1 MTAASQ
7 STVWY
12 SRQSEPGKN
21 SLRRL
26 GTLGVMAAT
35 VLELV
40 PLKGVGPIALGAP
53 RQAARAAIAAIGFP
67 LEQSRDVLD
76 YFCESS
82 IQTECDADGR
92 VMFIG
97 LTCSPAFVVRYQ
109 GIDVFDVPA
118 REVFARVA
126 AADDSGK
133 HDFDP
138 LEYRFPN
145 QVVTLWAADRQYD
158 CRRKGSR
165 EIWGQV
171 GLGNDVYVAAVRL
184 LEDDG

>member
-1 MTAASQ
+1 
-7 STVWY
+7 
-12 SRQSEPGKN
+12 
-21 SLRRL
+21 
-26 GTLGVMAAT
+26 MAEIL
-35 VLELV
+35 LELE
-40 PLKGVGPIALGAP
+40 PLKGAGPIALGAP
-53 RQAARAAIAAIGFP
+53 RETVRAAIAAIGFP

-82 IQTECDADGR
+82 IQTECDGDGR

-97 LTCSPAFVVRYQ
+97 LTCSEAFIVRYQ

-118 REVFARVA
+118 RELFARIA
-126 AADDSGK
+126 KADNSGK

-138 LEYRFPN
+138 LEYCFPN
-145 QVVTLWAADRQYD
+145 QIITLWAADQQYD

-171 GLGNDVYVAAVRL
+171 GLGNQVYAAAIRAL
-184 LEDDG
+184 NDDA